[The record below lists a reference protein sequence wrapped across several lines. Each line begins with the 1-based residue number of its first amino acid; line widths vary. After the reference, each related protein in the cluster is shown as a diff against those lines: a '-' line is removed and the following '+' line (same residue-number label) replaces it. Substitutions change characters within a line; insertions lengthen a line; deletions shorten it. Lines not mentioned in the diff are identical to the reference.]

1 MHACAARRVYA
12 FASHGLFSGPAN
24 ERIFKSKLEEVVVLN
39 TIPLTPAHE
48 ANAKIVQVRC
58 PSACAQMDGPLAALR
73 LVVFACGWFGIGCQP
88 QHRHACSSWT
98 APFVALT
105 DTHAHT
111 PKQQLSVAPL
121 IAQAIYNIHQKK
133 SISALFK

>member
-1 MHACAARRVYA
+1 MLSAPCIHVAPPPTPPHPTHSFPPKQTAGTLAKAADVLVANGARRVYS

-48 ANAKIVQVRC
+48 ANAKIVQ
-58 PSACAQMDGPLAALR
+58 
-73 LVVFACGWFGIGCQP
+73 
-88 QHRHACSSWT
+88 
-98 APFVALT
+98 
-105 DTHAHT
+105 
-111 PKQQLSVAPL
+111 LSVAPL

>member
-1 MHACAARRVYA
+1 MLGRIDVDDMIDTAGTLAKAADVLVANGARRVYS

-48 ANAKIVQVRC
+48 ANAKIVQ
-58 PSACAQMDGPLAALR
+58 
-73 LVVFACGWFGIGCQP
+73 
-88 QHRHACSSWT
+88 
-98 APFVALT
+98 
-105 DTHAHT
+105 
-111 PKQQLSVAPL
+111 LSVAPL